1 MLFII
6 SMKIIKY
13 VLYQI
18 IQKINDF
25 LKFESFFKTYFIH
38 SFIFFYIIFYFLI
51 RNQIQISSFWT
62 LINIIMILWFFLIIL
77 IWKIVW
83 KYIYNILFEISN
95 SIKKIKSLKTL
106 VYWTWLLFI
115 FDNIYFFIL
124 HFILWN
130 NDVFLNFLLV
140 FSLFNPMYSLILWIS
155 IIHLLFDFF
164 EFKKD
169 REILKITFF
178 ALLFFSLILQL
189 FFIYIITEY
198 FL

>member
-1 MLFII
+1 
-6 SMKIIKY
+6 MKIKY

-18 IQKINDF
+18 IQKIKVF
-25 LKFESFFKTYFIH
+25 FRFETFFKTYFIH
-38 SFIFFYIIFYFLI
+38 SLIFFYIIFYFLV
-51 RNQIQISSFWT
+51 RNQIQDKFWT
-62 LINIIMILWFFLIIL
+62 FINIIMILWFFLIIFL
-77 IWKIVW
+77 WKIVW

-124 HFILWN
+124 NFIVWN
-130 NDVFLNFLLV
+130 NDVFLNFLWV
-140 FSLFNPMYSLILWIS
+140 FSLFNPMYSLMLCIS
-155 IIHLLFDFF
+155 IIFLLFDFF

-178 ALLFFSLILQL
+178 ALLFFSFILQL
-189 FFIYIITEY
+189 FFIHITTEY